1 MPSYSHYT
9 DFLKDEQFI
18 RWQLLPD
25 EELNAQWHD
34 FIERHPHLEGDIRS
48 AITYLK
54 TTGLNKNRLNEEDRR
69 QLFRRI
75 QRTIARDS
83 ERLKVRRI
91 IRYAVAS
98 CAAIVLIIAGL
109 YFFTAPEEEKVMPSG
124 TEQIVGNLL
133 NHEDIQLISGKES
146 RSFQSNIKLNVS
158 NEGSITIAQEN
169 AEEETIDVDRAWPNQ
184 LVVPYGKRTQLI
196 LSDGSK
202 VWLNSGTVLEFP
214 AEFSAQNREIN
225 LISGEIY
232 AEVAPDKTKS
242 FYVHTSDFH
251 VKVYGTKFNISRYA
265 DSPQSVTLVEGSVGL
280 RSGSDKELLLLPDE
294 QAVYGKNGMFDK
306 QVVDVNRI
314 ISWKDGYL
322 TLDRAPVSEVLKQ
335 IGRYYNLAF
344 DYEADVNLQKR
355 TCTGK
360 IYLSDN
366 LDYVMTTVALLSS
379 TGYEKQGNKIYI
391 MNKPNQKPMM
401 PMRNM
406 K

>member
-25 EELNAQWHD
+25 EELNARWQD
-34 FIERHPHLEGDIRS
+34 FMEKHPHLDEEIRQ
-48 AITYLK
+48 AIHYLK

-75 QRTIARDS
+75 QSTI
-83 ERLKVRRI
+83 ERNTKTIKVRRM

-98 CAAIVLIIAGL
+98 CAAIALAIAGL
-109 YFFTAPEEEKVMPSG
+109 QLFIRPEERSVMQSG
-124 TEQIVGNLL
+124 TERIVGRLL
-133 NHEDIQLISGKES
+133 SHQDIQLISDNET

-158 NEGSITIAQEN
+158 DEGTITITQEN
-169 AEEETIDVDRAWPNQ
+169 EKEETLDMNKTSLNQ

-202 VWLNSGTVLEFP
+202 IWLNSGTVLEFP

-225 LISGEIY
+225 LMSGEIY

-251 VKVYGTKFNISRYA
+251 VKVYGTKFNISHYS

-280 RSGSDKELLLLPDE
+280 RSGTDSEWFLSPNE
-294 QAVYGKNGMFDK
+294 QAVYKGDGVFDT
-306 QVVDVNRI
+306 QAVDVNRI

-322 TLDRAPVSEVLKQ
+322 TLDRTPVSEVLKQ

-344 DYEADVNLQKR
+344 DYKADVNLQKR

-379 TGYEKQGNKIYI
+379 TGYEKQENRIYI
-391 MNKPNQKPMM
+391 MNEPN
-401 PMRNM
+401 
-406 K
+406 

>member
-1 MPSYSHYT
+1 MPGYSHYT

-25 EELNAQWHD
+25 EELNVRWQD
-34 FIERHPHLEGDIRS
+34 FMEKHPHLDAEIRQ
-48 AITYLK
+48 AIHYLK

-69 QLFRRI
+69 QLFRKI
-75 QRTIARDS
+75 QSTI
-83 ERLKVRRI
+83 ERNSKTIKVRRA

-98 CAAIVLIIAGL
+98 CAAIALILIGL
-109 YFFTAPEEEKVMPSG
+109 HLFVAQEQERAMPSG
-124 TEQIVGNLL
+124 TERIVGNLL

-146 RSFQSNIKLNVS
+146 HFFQSNIKLNISHKGDITVTHE
-158 NEGSITIAQEN
+158 NEREEMLDMDKASIN
-169 AEEETIDVDRAWPNQ
+169 R

-251 VKVYGTKFNISRYA
+251 VKVYGTKFNISHYS
-265 DSPQSVTLVEGSVGL
+265 DSPQSVTLVEGSVAL
-280 RSGSDKELLLLPDE
+280 RSGTDRELFLSPNE
-294 QAVYGKNGMFDK
+294 QAVYRKNGMFDK
-306 QVVDVNRI
+306 QAVDVNRI

-322 TLDRAPVSEVLKQ
+322 TLDRTPVSEVLKQ

-379 TGYEKQGNKIYI
+379 TGYEKQGNRIYI
-391 MNKPNQKPMM
+391 MNEPN
-401 PMRNM
+401 
-406 K
+406 

>member
-25 EELNAQWHD
+25 EELNARWQD
-34 FIERHPHLEGDIRS
+34 FMEKHPHLDEEIRQ
-48 AITYLK
+48 AIHYLK

-69 QLFRRI
+69 QLYRRI
-75 QRTIARDS
+75 QSTI
-83 ERLKVRRI
+83 ERNTKTIKVRRM

-98 CAAIVLIIAGL
+98 CAAIALAIAGL
-109 YFFTAPEEEKVMPSG
+109 HLFIRPEERSVMQSG
-124 TEQIVGNLL
+124 TERIVGRLL
-133 NHEDIQLISGKES
+133 SHQDIQLISDNET

-158 NEGSITIAQEN
+158 DEGTITITHEN
-169 AEEETIDVDRAWPNQ
+169 EREETLDMDKASLNQ

-202 VWLNSGTVLEFP
+202 IWLNSGTILEFP

-225 LISGEIY
+225 LMSGEIY

-251 VKVYGTKFNISRYA
+251 VKVYGTKFNISHYS

-280 RSGSDKELLLLPDE
+280 RSGTDSEWFLSPKE
-294 QAVYGKNGMFDK
+294 QAVYKKNGMFDK
-306 QVVDVNRI
+306 QAVDVNSI

-322 TLDRAPVSEVLKQ
+322 TLDRTPVSEVLKQ

-344 DYEADVNLQKR
+344 DYETDVNLQKR

-366 LDYVMTTVALLSS
+366 FDYVMTTVALLSS

-391 MNKPNQKPMM
+391 MNEPN
-401 PMRNM
+401 
-406 K
+406 

>member
-25 EELNAQWHD
+25 EELNARWQD
-34 FIERHPHLEGDIRS
+34 FMEKHPHLDEEIRQ
-48 AITYLK
+48 AVDYLK
-54 TTGLNKNRLNEEDRR
+54 TAGLNKSKLDEEDRR
-69 QLFRRI
+69 KLLRRI
-75 QRTIARDS
+75 QATI
-83 ERLKVRRI
+83 ERNSRAIKIRRV

-98 CAAIVLIIAGL
+98 CAAIALAIAGL
-109 YFFTAPEEEKVMPSG
+109 HLFIRPEERSVMQSG
-124 TEQIVGNLL
+124 TERIVGRLL
-133 NHEDIQLISGKES
+133 SHQDIQLISDNET

-158 NEGSITIAQEN
+158 DEGTITITHEN
-169 AEEETIDVDRAWPNQ
+169 EREETLDMDKASLNQ

-202 VWLNSGTVLEFP
+202 IWLNSGTILEFP

-225 LISGEIY
+225 LMSGEIY
-232 AEVAPDKTKS
+232 AEVAPDKTRS

-251 VKVYGTKFNISRYA
+251 VKVYGTKFNISHYS

-280 RSGSDKELLLLPDE
+280 RSGTDSEWFLSPKE
-294 QAVYGKNGMFDK
+294 QAVYKKNGMFDK
-306 QVVDVNRI
+306 QAVDVNSI

-322 TLDRAPVSEVLKQ
+322 TLDRTPVSEVLKQ

-344 DYEADVNLQKR
+344 DYETDVNLQKR

-366 LDYVMTTVALLSS
+366 FDYVMTTVALLSS

-391 MNKPNQKPMM
+391 MNEPN
-401 PMRNM
+401 
-406 K
+406 

>member
-25 EELNAQWHD
+25 EELNARWQD
-34 FIERHPHLEGDIRS
+34 FMEKHPHLDEEIRQ
-48 AITYLK
+48 AIHYLK

-75 QRTIARDS
+75 QSTI
-83 ERLKVRRI
+83 ERNSRAIKVRRM

-98 CAAIVLIIAGL
+98 CAAIALAIAGL
-109 YFFTAPEEEKVMPSG
+109 QLFRFIHPEERSVMPFG
-124 TEQIVGNLL
+124 TERIVGNLL

-146 RSFQSNIKLNVS
+146 RSFQNNIKLNIS
-158 NEGSITIAQEN
+158 DKGDITVMQEN
-169 AEEETIDVDRAWPNQ
+169 EREETLDMDKASINR
-184 LVVPYGKRTQLI
+184 LVVPYGKRTQLT

-225 LISGEIY
+225 LMSGEIY

-251 VKVYGTKFNISRYA
+251 VKVYGTKFNISHYS
-265 DSPQSVTLVEGSVGL
+265 DSPQSVTLVEGSVAL
-280 RSGSDKELLLLPDE
+280 RSGTDSEWFLSPNE
-294 QAVYGKNGMFDK
+294 QAVYKKNGMFDK
-306 QVVDVNRI
+306 QAVDVNSI

-322 TLDRAPVSEVLKQ
+322 TLDRTPMSEVLKQ

-344 DYEADVNLQKR
+344 DYKADVNLQKR

-379 TGYEKQGNKIYI
+379 TGYEKQGNRIYI
-391 MNKPNQKPMM
+391 MNEPN
-401 PMRNM
+401 
-406 K
+406 

>member
-25 EELNAQWHD
+25 EELNARWQD
-34 FIERHPHLEGDIRS
+34 FMEKHPHLDEEIRQ
-48 AITYLK
+48 AVDYLK
-54 TTGLNKNRLNEEDRR
+54 TAGLNKSKLDEEDRR
-69 QLFRRI
+69 KLLRRI
-75 QRTIARDS
+75 QATI
-83 ERLKVRRI
+83 ERNSRAIKIRRV

-98 CAAIVLIIAGL
+98 CAAIALAIAGL
-109 YFFTAPEEEKVMPSG
+109 HLFIRPEERSVMQSG
-124 TEQIVGNLL
+124 TERIVGRLL
-133 NHEDIQLISGKES
+133 SHQDIQLISDNET

-158 NEGSITIAQEN
+158 DEGTITITHEN
-169 AEEETIDVDRAWPNQ
+169 EREETLDMDKASLNQ

-202 VWLNSGTVLEFP
+202 IWLNSGTILEFP

-225 LISGEIY
+225 LMSGEIY

-251 VKVYGTKFNISRYA
+251 VKVYGTKFNISHYS

-280 RSGSDKELLLLPDE
+280 RSGTDSEWFLSPKE
-294 QAVYGKNGMFDK
+294 QAVYKKNGMFDK
-306 QVVDVNRI
+306 QAVDVNSI

-322 TLDRAPVSEVLKQ
+322 TLDRTPVSEVLKQ

-344 DYEADVNLQKR
+344 DYETDVNLQKR

-366 LDYVMTTVALLSS
+366 FDYVMTTVALLSS

-391 MNKPNQKPMM
+391 MNEPN
-401 PMRNM
+401 
-406 K
+406 

>member
-25 EELNAQWHD
+25 EELNARWQD
-34 FIERHPHLEGDIRS
+34 FMEKHPHLDEEIRQ
-48 AITYLK
+48 AVDYLK
-54 TTGLNKNRLNEEDRR
+54 TAGLNKSKLDEEDRR
-69 QLFRRI
+69 KLLRRI
-75 QRTIARDS
+75 QATI
-83 ERLKVRRI
+83 ERNSRAIKVRRM

-98 CAAIVLIIAGL
+98 CAAIALAIAGL
-109 YFFTAPEEEKVMPSG
+109 HLFIRPEERSVMQSG
-124 TEQIVGNLL
+124 TERIVGRLL
-133 NHEDIQLISGKES
+133 SHQDIQLISDNET
-146 RSFQSNIKLNVS
+146 RSFQNNIKLNIS
-158 NEGSITIAQEN
+158 DKGDITVMQEN
-169 AEEETIDVDRAWPNQ
+169 EREETLDMDKASINR
-184 LVVPYGKRTQLI
+184 LVVPYGKRTQLT

-225 LISGEIY
+225 LMSGEIY

-251 VKVYGTKFNISRYA
+251 VKVYGTKFNISHYS

-280 RSGSDKELLLLPDE
+280 RSGTDSEWFLSPKE
-294 QAVYGKNGMFDK
+294 QAVYKKNGMFDK
-306 QVVDVNRI
+306 QAVDVNSI

-322 TLDRAPVSEVLKQ
+322 TLDRTPVSEVLKQ

-344 DYEADVNLQKR
+344 DYETDVNLQKR

-366 LDYVMTTVALLSS
+366 FDYVMTTVALLSS

-391 MNKPNQKPMM
+391 MNEPN
-401 PMRNM
+401 
-406 K
+406 